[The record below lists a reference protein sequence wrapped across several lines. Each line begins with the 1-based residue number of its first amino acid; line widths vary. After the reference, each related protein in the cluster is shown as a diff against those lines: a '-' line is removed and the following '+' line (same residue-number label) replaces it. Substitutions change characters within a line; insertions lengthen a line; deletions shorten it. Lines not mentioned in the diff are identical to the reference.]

1 MELNTVGFFLES
13 PYTVDVTGCNC
24 VAKNPISENRP
35 FASPKR
41 ERIVFQACI
50 FRCDLLVSGSF
61 FKITY
66 DGNLLLKS
74 TRQTLQPNGKIS
86 PEALLATDQSSHRV
100 SPPQLIL
107 GRFVLGEDPAFQ
119 DVNDVVTLLFVQFQ
133 SIFVTIWS
141 ININK
146 YIVKND
152 INKYIV
158 ATCYTNQAFHCGWY
172 NLFKHVYIYIYV

>member
-1 MELNTVGFFLES
+1 M
-13 PYTVDVTGCNC
+13 DVTGCNC

-61 FKITY
+61 LKITY

-100 SPPQLIL
+100 SHPSWSLADSFA
-107 GRFVLGEDPAFQ
+107 GRSSLSRREWCCYI
-119 DVNDVVTLLFVQFQ
+119 VVC
-133 SIFVTIWS
+133 SIS
-141 ININK
+141 IYICHNMINNINK

-172 NLFKHVYIYIYV
+172 NLFKHVYIYIRITLILE